1 MIQSGKGGNAMIKN
15 VIFDFGNVLLEWN
28 EDKIVNN
35 FSNNKEEQEIL
46 KEVIFK
52 SDEWSK
58 LDNGSMNY
66 QDAILLFKEKLP
78 INLKNRVEE
87 IMSTWYKKMQI
98 NEELCNLIKKLKE
111 NNYKIYALSNTHV
124 PVYEYVK
131 NLEIGKYF
139 DGFLISAIENMM
151 KPNEDIYYR
160 LFEKFE
166 LVPQEC
172 FFIDDSER
180 NIAAGRK
187 CGMEGH
193 IFNIK
198 DFQKLIEELN
208 KNNILV

>member
-1 MIQSGKGGNAMIKN
+1 MIKN

-28 EDKIVNN
+28 EDKIVSNY
-35 FSNNKEEQEIL
+35 SNNKEEQEIL

-78 INLKNRVEE
+78 INLKSKVEE
-87 IMSTWYKKMQI
+87 IMSTWYEKMQI
-98 NEELCNLIKKLKE
+98 NQEICDLIKKLKE
-111 NNYKIYALSNTHV
+111 MNYKIYALSNTHV

-139 DGFLISAIENMM
+139 DGFLISAIEKMM
-151 KPNEDIYYR
+151 KPNEEIYYR
-160 LFEKFE
+160 LFEKFG
-166 LVPQEC
+166 LVSNEC

-180 NIAAGRK
+180 NMAAGRK

-198 DFQKLIEELN
+198 YFQKLIEELN